1 MGTAVS
7 FMKALVGFVLVLV
20 TNYIAKKI
28 DTESG
33 IM

>member
-20 TNYIAKKI
+20 TNCIARRAS
-28 DTESG
+28 DVALF
-33 IM
+33 